1 MHLCS
6 AGNPGMACGG
16 MGDVLSG
23 IIGALRAQRLSA
35 IDAARAGVY
44 VHARAA
50 DLCALEQG
58 ERGLLATDL
67 ITRVRR
73 VLSGFD

>member
-1 MHLCS
+1 
-6 AGNPGMACGG
+6 MACGG

-73 VLSGFD
+73 VLSGLD